1 MEVLFTP
8 WRYAYVEGHREDREN
23 LDDRESATGCFLCDA
38 AAAPDDP
45 ERLVVHAAAHHVV
58 LLNRHPYSNG
68 HLMMAPREHVALP
81 QDASPAA
88 QAEAWSLLLLCQRAL
103 GAAYRPDGMN
113 VGLNLGRVAG
123 AGVPDHYHV
132 HLVPRW
138 EGDTNFM
145 TSIAHTRL
153 VPEDLLQ
160 TRARLRP
167 LFAQLAASE
176 AAS

>member
-8 WRYAYVEGHREDREN
+8 WRYAYVEGHREDRE
-23 LDDRESATGCFLCDA
+23 DRESATGCFLCDA

-68 HLMMAPREHVALP
+68 HLMMAPREHVASP
-81 QDASPAA
+81 QDATAAA
-88 QAEAWSLLLLCQRAL
+88 QAEAWSLLLRCQRAL
-103 GAAYRPDGMN
+103 AAAYRPDGMN
-113 VGLNLGRVAG
+113 VGLNLGKVAG

-167 LFAQLAASE
+167 LFAQLAAAE

>member
-8 WRYAYVEGHREDREN
+8 WRYAYIAGHRKDPES
-23 LDDRESATGCFLCDA
+23 LESATGCFLCDA
-38 AAAPDDP
+38 AAAPDDA

-58 LLNRHPYSNG
+58 VLNRHPYSNG
-68 HLMMAPREHVALP
+68 HLMVAPREHVASP
-81 QDASPAA
+81 QDASLAA
-88 QAEAWSLLLLCQRAL
+88 REEAWPLLLLCQRVLA
-103 GAAYRPDGMN
+103 AAYRPDGMN
-113 VGLNLGRVAG
+113 VGLNLGKVAG

-145 TSIAHTRL
+145 TSIAETRL
-153 VPEDLLQ
+153 VPENLLQ
-160 TRARLRP
+160 TRERLRP
-167 LFAQLAASE
+167 LFARLSAEIVE